1 MKTFLRIIAA
11 CCVMALTGLTVFAQ
25 TDRVVISGT
34 VKSESGEPLVGASVI
49 VKGATTRGTIVE
61 VDGTY
66 SISAAEGETLVYD
79 CLGFVSQEV
88 KLTGKSRIDIVMI
101 EDTNFLDET
110 IVVGYAP
117 MRKSDFTGSIASV
130 KSDELQKSTATVGQ
144 ALVGRVAGVEIR
156 QSNGAPGAG
165 VNIRVRGVNSLT
177 ASTSPLYV
185 VDGYPVADD
194 DFINPNDIESI
205 EILKDA
211 ASAAIYGSRGASG
224 VVLITTKRGR
234 DNEKATVTYDFSY
247 GVQTLGR
254 KVDLVNSLSCMSRP
268 ETTLT
273 GHIARRAVWLTT
285 LRMTMLPV
293 LRS

>member
-1 MKTFLRIIAA
+1 MKRQLSIIVTF
-11 CCVMALTGLTVFAQ
+11 ALMLFSVLSLSAQ
-25 TDRVVISGT
+25 PGKVVVSGT
-34 VKSESGEPLVGASVI
+34 VKSDSGEPLVGASVL
-49 VKGATTRGTIVE
+49 VKGSTTRGTIVNA
-61 VDGTY
+61 DGTY
-66 SISAAEGETLVYD
+66 QISASEGETLIYD

-88 KLTGKSRIDIVMI
+88 KLTGATRVDIVMI

-117 MRKSDFTGSIASV
+117 MRKSDFTGSVASV

-156 QSNGAPGAG
+156 QANGAPGAG

-177 ASTSPLYV
+177 ASTAPLYV

-234 DNEKATVTYDFSY
+234 DSERATVTYDFSY

-254 KVDLVNSLSCMSRP
+254 KVDLLNAREFAELYVDARNNSYWAYCQKGGI
-268 ETTLT
+268 E
-273 GHIARRAVWLTT
+273 
-285 LRMTMLPV
+285 
-293 LRS
+293 

>member
-101 EDTNFLDET
+101 EDTNF
-110 IVVGYAP
+110 
-117 MRKSDFTGSIASV
+117 
-130 KSDELQKSTATVGQ
+130 
-144 ALVGRVAGVEIR
+144 
-156 QSNGAPGAG
+156 
-165 VNIRVRGVNSLT
+165 RVRGKTLCITHRFS
-177 ASTSPLYV
+177 V
-185 VDGYPVADD
+185 V
-194 DFINPNDIESI
+194 
-205 EILKDA
+205 
-211 ASAAIYGSRGASG
+211 
-224 VVLITTKRGR
+224 
-234 DNEKATVTYDFSY
+234 
-247 GVQTLGR
+247 
-254 KVDLVNSLSCMSRP
+254 
-268 ETTLT
+268 
-273 GHIARRAVWLTT
+273 
-285 LRMTMLPV
+285 
-293 LRS
+293 

>member
-1 MKTFLRIIAA
+1 MRTFLRIIAA

-34 VKSESGEPLVGASVI
+34 VKSESGDPLVGASVI

-117 MRKSDFTGSIASV
+117 MRKSDFTGSRCRDPSV
-130 KSDELQKSTATVGQ
+130 KRCTGCRREYPRPWCQLADSQHFS
-144 ALVGRVAGVEIR
+144 
-156 QSNGAPGAG
+156 
-165 VNIRVRGVNSLT
+165 SLC
-177 ASTSPLYV
+177 
-185 VDGYPVADD
+185 
-194 DFINPNDIESI
+194 
-205 EILKDA
+205 
-211 ASAAIYGSRGASG
+211 R
-224 VVLITTKRGR
+224 RW
-234 DNEKATVTYDFSY
+234 
-247 GVQTLGR
+247 
-254 KVDLVNSLSCMSRP
+254 LSCS
-268 ETTLT
+268 
-273 GHIARRAVWLTT
+273 G
-285 LRMTMLPV
+285 
-293 LRS
+293 

>member
-1 MKTFLRIIAA
+1 
-11 CCVMALTGLTVFAQ
+11 
-25 TDRVVISGT
+25 
-34 VKSESGEPLVGASVI
+34 
-49 VKGATTRGTIVE
+49 
-61 VDGTY
+61 
-66 SISAAEGETLVYD
+66 
-79 CLGFVSQEV
+79 
-88 KLTGKSRIDIVMI
+88 MI

-194 DFINPNDIESI
+194 DLSTLTISR
-205 EILKDA
+205 
-211 ASAAIYGSRGASG
+211 ASKSSRMPHQLQSTVH
-224 VVLITTKRGR
+224 VVLPASFSSPPREDVTMKR
-234 DNEKATVTYDFSY
+234 
-247 GVQTLGR
+247 
-254 KVDLVNSLSCMSRP
+254 
-268 ETTLT
+268 
-273 GHIARRAVWLTT
+273 
-285 LRMTMLPV
+285 LP
-293 LRS
+293 